1 MYRNSFSYGRDYK
14 VADDLPFLS
23 NYEQAV
29 NYLSTRIPYTKGAYK
44 GDKPLGGNRR
54 YNRSLI
60 RQGIDGVVCS
70 LHGSDVVTFRPNGDI
85 VLCHHDY
92 PTIMTMQFMNELCFD
107 FRGTKDAMKVI
118 RKKGKLYMLDSMSA
132 AHLIEQIVVVH
143 ADNTV
148 TGGQLEKAHVL
159 NGEKMRELRNKYKE
173 FTTYAA
179 QILSIQSEVTTMD
192 MNGMLAQSLKPEK
205 LSVSISEMR
214 WSRNDL
220 IHNRETFFLK
230 LDDALAEKDEAK
242 RLEEMYPLV
251 VQLAINASKRFWE
264 HGQPQGLRF
273 TGNYRYVC
281 TPKTFA
287 TFFYELLRFEFSND
301 LFDVQEMPKG
311 KVIVDANEKYL
322 QY

>member
-1 MYRNSFSYGRDYK
+1 MYRNSFSYGKNYK
-14 VADDLPFLS
+14 VADNLPFLS

-29 NYLSTRIPYTKGAYK
+29 SYLNTRKPYIKGVNK
-44 GDKPLGGNRR
+44 GKLPLGGNRR
-54 YNRSLI
+54 YDRSLI
-60 RQGIDGVVCS
+60 RQEVVGVVCS

-107 FRGTKDAMKVI
+107 FRGTKDCMKVI
-118 RKKGKLYMLDSMSA
+118 RKKGKLYMLDSMGA
-132 AHLIEQIVVVH
+132 AHLIEPNVVVR

-148 TGGQLEKAHVL
+148 TGSQRERAHVL
-159 NGEKMRELRNKYKE
+159 LGDKMRELRTKYKE

-179 QILSIQSEVTTMD
+179 QILNIQSEVTTMD
-192 MNGMLAQSLKPEK
+192 THGMLAESLKPEK
-205 LSVSISEMR
+205 LSVSTSEMR
-214 WSRNDL
+214 WSRNPL

-230 LDDALAEKDEAK
+230 LDDAIAEKNEAK

-251 VQLAINASKRFWE
+251 VQLAINASKRMWE
-264 HGQPQGLRF
+264 QGQPHGLRI
-273 TGNYRYVC
+273 TGIYRYVC
-281 TPKTFA
+281 TPSTFNK
-287 TFFYELLRFEFSND
+287 FFYELLRYEFSGD

-311 KVIVDANEKYL
+311 KVVVDANVKYL